1 MVRPNWW
8 QKTMLC
14 PVVVIIWNQ
23 FGELLCYCGKI
34 CVIMM
39 FFQLYQ
45 PAKALA
51 TAATKKDK
59 HTAGPAMVLA
69 TAPARTYTPSPEINC
84 NISKIWDGERFA
96 E

>member
-1 MVRPNWW
+1 MVNIRPNWW
-8 QKTMLC
+8 QKQC
-14 PVVVIIWNQ
+14 YVR
-23 FGELLCYCGKI
+23 LLLLFETNLMNCYAIVGKY
-34 CVIMM
+34 

-69 TAPARTYTPSPEINC
+69 TAPARTYTPSPEIYC
-84 NISKIWDGERFA
+84 NISKI
-96 E
+96 